1 MKSCKHCKTDFLY
14 ARPTFAAGAARLFD
28 FGGLF
33 DSYNESVTDEE
44 ADAKA
49 ISSDWALVGA
59 DILNALVVF
68 ENSKTK

>member
-14 ARPTFAAGAARLFD
+14 ARPTIAAGAARLFD

-33 DSYNESVTDEE
+33 DAYNESGTSEE

-49 ISSDWALVGA
+49 LNADWGLVGS

>member
-1 MKSCKHCKTDFLY
+1 MKSCKNCKTDFLF
-14 ARPTFAAGAARLFD
+14 ARPTVAAGAARLFD

-33 DSYNESVTDEE
+33 DAYNDSSTIEE
-44 ADAKA
+44 ADTKA
-49 ISSDWALVGA
+49 INADWCIVGS

>member
-1 MKSCKHCKTDFLY
+1 MKCKSCKTDFLY
-14 ARPTFAAGAARLFD
+14 ARPTAASGVARLFD

-33 DSYNESVTDEE
+33 DSYNESLSTEE
-44 ADAKA
+44 ADTKA
-49 ISSDWALVGA
+49 ITADWGLVGN